1 MTLHNHI
8 RLHTGF
14 HLPIRT
20 KTRTTPDTPATA
32 STTATTTHA
41 TAAARSLAVLRIA
54 TGFIF
59 LWAFLDK
66 LFGWHYATATGKG
79 WTDGGSPT
87 KGFLSNV
94 SAGPLQSF
102 FHTIAGQTWTD
113 WTFMLALLGLGI
125 ALTTGIALRIT
136 AIGGTILMAMMWAAE
151 WPLAQHLS
159 NGDPSGSSNP
169 LVDYHFLYALAMIAF
184 ALTAAGTTW
193 GLARTWARLPLIR
206 TTPWLQ

>member
-1 MTLHNHI
+1 MAVHQED
-8 RLHTGF
+8 RLHPSMQVTDVQAAQTAPRHGAVMT
-14 HLPIRT
+14 PIAA
-20 KTRTTPDTPATA
+20 K
-32 STTATTTHA
+32 
-41 TAAARSLAVLRIA
+41 AAAVVRIA

-79 WTDGGSPT
+79 WIDGGSPT

-113 WTFMLALLGLGI
+113 WMFMLALLGLGI
-125 ALTTGIALRIT
+125 ALITGVALRIT

-169 LVDYHFLYALAMIAF
+169 LVDYHFLYALVMILLAVVY
-184 ALTAAGTTW
+184 AGNTW
-193 GLARTWARLPLIR
+193 GLGRIWAKIPFVHRTR
-206 TTPWLQ
+206 WLL